1 MSRKMHPYSIYKKT
15 GIEWMDSVPN
25 NWQVKPIKYVVTCND
40 DVLSES
46 TPQDFE
52 IKYVE
57 VGGVSEQLGIE
68 SFSTLGF
75 GDAPSRARRLVAHG
89 DTIVSTVR
97 TYLRAIAPVIS
108 PPENLVVS
116 TGFAVIRPKDIHSDF
131 ARYLLS
137 TEYFMSEVIS
147 HSTGVS
153 YPAINTPD
161 LMNIKVAIPSPKEQ
175 EAIAIFLN
183 KETGKIDELIHRQEK
198 LVAMLDEKCQTLISH
213 AVTKGLNH
221 KVKMKDS
228 GVSWIGE
235 IPLHWESKEIRRVI
249 KEHKQG
255 YYSSGGYQDEGL
267 RLLRITDLQKFG
279 VISYA
284 DCPRVTA
291 LPETE
296 EFLLKSG
303 DFVFARTGGAGSFGL
318 VEDDHPRAIFASYL
332 IRFRFDE
339 SVNTHFLKYLFLSSG
354 FKNGIE
360 MNIHGGV
367 NKNVHAEDIK
377 NQYISAPPLI
387 EQQEIVDYLDIFT
400 RKIQDLIQK
409 SKASIELLKE
419 RRSSLISAAVTG
431 KIDVREVA

>member
-1 MSRKMHPYSIYKKT
+1 M
-15 GIEWMDSVPN
+15 
-25 NWQVKPIKYVVTCND
+25 
-40 DVLSES
+40 
-46 TPQDFE
+46 
-52 IKYVE
+52 
-57 VGGVSEQLGIE
+57 
-68 SFSTLGF
+68 
-75 GDAPSRARRLVAHG
+75 
-89 DTIVSTVR
+89 
-97 TYLRAIAPVIS
+97 
-108 PPENLVVS
+108 
-116 TGFAVIRPKDIHSDF
+116 
-131 ARYLLS
+131 
-137 TEYFMSEVIS
+137 
-147 HSTGVS
+147 
-153 YPAINTPD
+153 
-161 LMNIKVAIPSPKEQ
+161 
-175 EAIAIFLN
+175 
-183 KETGKIDELIHRQEK
+183 
-198 LVAMLDEKCQTLISH
+198 
-213 AVTKGLNH
+213 
-221 KVKMKDS
+221 
-228 GVSWIGE
+228 
-235 IPLHWESKEIRRVI
+235 
-249 KEHKQG
+249 
-255 YYSSGGYQDEGL
+255 
-267 RLLRITDLQKFG
+267 
-279 VISYA
+279 ISYA
-284 DCPRVTA
+284 DCPRVIA

>member
-1 MSRKMHPYSIYKKT
+1 MHPYSIYKKT

-255 YYSSGGYQDEGL
+255 YYSSGGYRDEGL
-267 RLLRITDLQKFG
+267 RLLRITDLQ
-279 VISYA
+279 
-284 DCPRVTA
+284 
-291 LPETE
+291 
-296 EFLLKSG
+296 
-303 DFVFARTGGAGSFGL
+303 
-318 VEDDHPRAIFASYL
+318 
-332 IRFRFDE
+332 
-339 SVNTHFLKYLFLSSG
+339 
-354 FKNGIE
+354 
-360 MNIHGGV
+360 
-367 NKNVHAEDIK
+367 
-377 NQYISAPPLI
+377 
-387 EQQEIVDYLDIFT
+387 
-400 RKIQDLIQK
+400 
-409 SKASIELLKE
+409 
-419 RRSSLISAAVTG
+419 
-431 KIDVREVA
+431 